1 MFKSWAYGVC
11 GTIASAAILGGTIA
25 PITSAQQPQP
35 TPTPQAQPTTTPL
48 PELQFSPRTRVQ
60 LNGSRVN
67 ITLINKTNA
76 AIVYQAIGDTQQRTL
91 AGRQTITLRGLR
103 VPVSLTF
110 DRQDAGLLRVLP
122 KPSATLPNTLEVT
135 LDTTTNL
142 NLDKTTMR
150 IEDDGFVF
158 LY

>member
-1 MFKSWAYGVC
+1 MFRSWVYGVC
-11 GTIASAAILGGTIA
+11 GTIASAAILGSAIV
-25 PITSAQQPQP
+25 PITSAQQP

-60 LNGSRVN
+60 LNGGRVN

-91 AGRQTITLRGLR
+91 AGQQTVTLRGLR

-122 KPSATLPNTLEVT
+122 KPSTTLPNTLEVT
-135 LDTTTNL
+135 LETTTNL

-150 IEDDGFVF
+150 IEDNGFVF

>member
-1 MFKSWAYGVC
+1 MFRSWVYGVC
-11 GTIASAAILGGTIA
+11 GTIASAAILGGAIA
-25 PITSAQQPQP
+25 PITSAQQP

-60 LNGSRVN
+60 LNGGRVN

-91 AGRQTITLRGLR
+91 AGQQTVTLRGLR

-122 KPSATLPNTLEVT
+122 KPSTTLPNTLEVT
-135 LDTTTNL
+135 LETTTNL

-150 IEDDGFVF
+150 IEDNGFVF